1 MAFSERQIETAI
13 VREPGNFARAPLD
26 FALQGSAFGQSYTP
40 GNLSRTVCLSIRPAS
55 MSQDTPSSDAVSAT
69 TSKQADEPE
78 SVFLVSYPKIVYLY
92 PTVLA
97 ALFCGIFMWAKGGI
111 PPEEIRVAV
120 MQGNV
125 VAEMQ
130 PSVQF
135 ATAAIGAAD
144 ETETTAEPAES
155 ATSES
160 GTNSETQQNTES
172 ETTDAA
178 ATSDVPADPAANP
191 GAGGDADTHTYHN
204 VCARFFLLVLAM
216 NLVVIAFDFPRTT
229 SLTWFFAI
237 VSIVIGLWFVL
248 KLNPWLAPQIVDAL
262 LKIKPAA
269 NASFY
274 LIFSGVMI
282 FLYICVLISR
292 RFDYWEVKGNE
303 LLHHH
308 GFLSNLER
316 FSAPNLRIDKEI
328 NDVFE
333 YLLLHSGR
341 LIIHASN
348 ERRAIVL
355 ENVLFI
361 NQKEE
366 RITRMLGALQVRVR
380 AERD

>member
-1 MAFSERQIETAI
+1 
-13 VREPGNFARAPLD
+13 
-26 FALQGSAFGQSYTP
+26 
-40 GNLSRTVCLSIRPAS
+40 
-55 MSQDTPSSDAVSAT
+55 MSQDTPSSDAVSSAAT
-69 TSKQADEPE
+69 SSRDEPDR
-78 SVFLVSYPKIVYLY
+78 VFLVSYPKIVYLY

-111 PPEEIRVAV
+111 PPEEIRAAVAK
-120 MQGNV
+120 GSV
-125 VAEMQ
+125 VAETRQ
-130 PSVQF
+130 SVTL
-135 ATAAIGAAD
+135 ARAAVGAEAD
-144 ETETTAEPAES
+144 EAIDTTDEALPAEV
-155 ATSES
+155 T
-160 GTNSETQQNTES
+160 
-172 ETTDAA
+172 
-178 ATSDVPADPAANP
+178 DVPAAAAPDQVDGNLR
-191 GAGGDADTHTYHN
+191 TYHN
-204 VCARFFLLVLAM
+204 VCARIFLLILAM

-229 SLTWFFAI
+229 SLTWFFA
-237 VSIVIGLWFVL
+237 SMCIVIGLWFLL
-248 KLNPWLAPQIVDAL
+248 KHNPWLAPQIVNAL

-274 LIFSGVMI
+274 LIFAGIMLI
-282 FLYICVLISR
+282 LYICVLVSR

-328 NDVFE
+328 NDLFE
-333 YLLLHSGR
+333 YLLLRSGR

-380 AERD
+380 TERE

>member
-1 MAFSERQIETAI
+1 
-13 VREPGNFARAPLD
+13 
-26 FALQGSAFGQSYTP
+26 
-40 GNLSRTVCLSIRPAS
+40 
-55 MSQDTPSSDAVSAT
+55 MSQDTPPTDAGAPALAT
-69 TSKQADEPE
+69 VNDKPDH
-78 SVFLVSYPKIVYLY
+78 VYLVSYPKIVYLY
-92 PTVLA
+92 PTVLT

-111 PPEEIRVAV
+111 PQEEIRVGALRT
-120 MQGNV
+120 NAA
-125 VAEMQ
+125 AEIREPVTFARAALGAQ
-130 PSVQF
+130 KDEAAAPS
-135 ATAAIGAAD
+135 AGKD
-144 ETETTAEPAES
+144 S
-155 ATSES
+155 
-160 GTNSETQQNTES
+160 TES
-172 ETTDAA
+172 EFPEFKFEPSTTSNPSATDRVDTPDAA
-178 ATSDVPADPAANP
+178 DKTVAASPVASPDVKDVAPAAN
-191 GAGGDADTHTYHN
+191 AEESKHTYHN
-204 VCARFFLLVLAM
+204 VCARIFLVVMGL

-237 VSIVIGLWFVL
+237 IAIVIGIWFVL
-248 KLNPWLAPQIVDAL
+248 TLNKWLAPQIVDVL

-274 LIFSGVMI
+274 LIFAGLML
-282 FLYICVLISR
+282 FLYICVLVSR

-333 YLLLHSGR
+333 YLLLRSGR

-361 NQKEE
+361 NDKEE
-366 RITRMLGALQVRVR
+366 RITKMLGALQVRVR
-380 AERD
+380 TERE

>member
-1 MAFSERQIETAI
+1 
-13 VREPGNFARAPLD
+13 
-26 FALQGSAFGQSYTP
+26 
-40 GNLSRTVCLSIRPAS
+40 
-55 MSQDTPSSDAVSAT
+55 MSQDTAAT
-69 TSKQADEPE
+69 DVPPTQPGNSHELPDR
-78 SVFLVSYPKIVYLY
+78 VYLVSYPKIVYLY
-92 PTVLA
+92 PTVLT

-111 PPEEIRVAV
+111 PQEEIRLSAV
-120 MQGNV
+120 RSQV
-125 VAEMQ
+125 VANSTGAASSTGVVNSTQVKEKDAVSYAKAAVNFYDETPVTPATGTAAPADATTPEVAPPSEQ
-130 PSVQF
+130 PTSTGETAAEPSKEAVNPGSDA
-135 ATAAIGAAD
+135 ATAD
-144 ETETTAEPAES
+144 
-155 ATSES
+155 
-160 GTNSETQQNTES
+160 
-172 ETTDAA
+172 
-178 ATSDVPADPAANP
+178 
-191 GAGGDADTHTYHN
+191 GGDAQPVAEDAKVQLHTYHN
-204 VCARFFLLVLAM
+204 ICARVFLLVMAL

-248 KLNPWLAPQIVDAL
+248 TLNSWLAPQIVTAL

-269 NASFY
+269 NATFY
-274 LIFSGVMI
+274 LIFASIMI
-282 FLYICVLISR
+282 FLYLCVLISR

-333 YLLLHSGR
+333 YLLLRSGR

-361 NQKEE
+361 NKKEE
-366 RITRMLGALQVRVR
+366 RITKMLGALQVRVR
-380 AERD
+380 TERDS